1 MQDVVEEPQSRR
13 PRMPKVEEPQF
24 RRPRVTMLLENDL
37 FPEDVRVRDEAQSL
51 VAAGYDVRVIA
62 PRGAGQDRKAQIDG
76 VTVERYWLP
85 MSESGEVAGLL
96 AEYLVAHAQ
105 LFIRG
110 MRSLLAGANFL
121 HSHNP
126 PDTLFPLALAARV
139 LRRRFV
145 FDEHDLFPG
154 LCQERFGRGPLWRI
168 AAYANKMMIR
178 NADIVLVTNGTHLE
192 DARRH
197 RRRAG
202 TEIVLVR
209 NGPHKSTV
217 TGRIP
222 DIRPGKLVDPKL
234 LYVGTLEPQD
244 GVDELPEILERL
256 VVEHGFTGTR
266 LTVAGWGTK
275 LNALRSDFEL
285 RCLQDRVELLG
296 RTPHV
301 DVLRLIAEADICLEP
316 APCTPFNHGTAMVK
330 ISEYLAFGRPT
341 VAYALHETRNT
352 ADGAVSLVPCEDLN
366 AFVRRVAELAV
377 SEEIRVDLHRR
388 ALLRAPVLVW
398 EQQAA
403 CMVDAYDNLARRD
416 GLKPTT
422 PGDHREPKRDVAQR
436 RHEQADF
443 GSTLASTE
451 IVESIRA
458 EIPE

>member
-1 MQDVVEEPQSRR
+1 MTN
-13 PRMPKVEEPQF
+13 VEEPQF

-126 PDTLFPLALAARV
+126 PDTLFPLALAARL

-145 FDEHDLFPG
+145 FDEHDLFAG
-154 LCQERFGRGPLWRI
+154 LCQQRFGRDPLWRI
-168 AAYANKMMIR
+168 AACANKMMIR

-197 RRRAG
+197 RRRPG

-209 NGPHKSTV
+209 NGPRQSTV

-222 DIRPGKLVDPKL
+222 DIRPGKLADPKL

-256 VVEHGFTGTR
+256 VVEQGLTGTR
-266 LTVAGWGTK
+266 LTVAGWGSK
-275 LNALRSDFEL
+275 LNALRSDFAL
-285 RCLQDRVELLG
+285 RGLQDRVELLG
-296 RTPHV
+296 RTPHME
-301 DVLRLIAEADICLEP
+301 VLRLIAEADICLEP
-316 APCTPFNHGTAMVK
+316 APGTPFNHGTTMVK
-330 ISEYLAFGRPT
+330 ISEYLALGRPT
-341 VAYALHETRNT
+341 VAYALRETRET
-352 ADGAVSLVPCEDLN
+352 ADGAVSLVQCDDLN
-366 AFVRRVAELAV
+366 AFVRRVAELAA
-377 SEEIRVDLHRR
+377 SEEIRLNLHRR

-398 EQQAA
+398 EHQAA
-403 CMVDAYDNLARRD
+403 SMVDAYDNIARRD
-416 GLKPTT
+416 GLKPASS
-422 PGDHREPKRDVAQR
+422 PVSSVFSR
-436 RHEQADF
+436 R
-443 GSTLASTE
+443 L
-451 IVESIRA
+451 
-458 EIPE
+458 